1 MSTVPNPSESAFNE
15 IIRSNETTSKGSL
28 IVRDIAGHLI
38 STSEV
43 DMLNGIN
50 LFPINNTKLTSGTY
64 IIEFRSLHQ
73 MPLIERHI
81 VK

>member
-1 MSTVPNPSESAFNE
+1 MSTVPNPSEGAFNVF
-15 IIRSNETTSKGSL
+15 IRSNENTSKGNL
-28 IVRDIAGHLI
+28 IVKYIDGLLI